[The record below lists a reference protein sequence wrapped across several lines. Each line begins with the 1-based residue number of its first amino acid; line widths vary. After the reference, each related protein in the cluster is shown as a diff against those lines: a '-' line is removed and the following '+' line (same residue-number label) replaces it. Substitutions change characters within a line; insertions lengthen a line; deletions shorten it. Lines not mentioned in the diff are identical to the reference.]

1 MHLSSNKIMRYVRE
15 NRITKSGKIQCEK
28 VGVLIGWKS
37 EQTDEVYIG
46 WSRCHTKSGDT
57 FDRDEGMRVAH
68 DNMGLPMPASLIDTA
83 RRFRVQCFLY
93 FNASV
98 QEVVEMDKWV
108 PANPSPSR
116 QVKKVRNSGHKQGC
130 SYPVKWG
137 MGCTCHLLSKEM
149 AKK

>member
-37 EQTDEVYIG
+37 EQTDEVFIG

-93 FNASV
+93 FNSAV

-108 PANPSPSR
+108 LANQSPSR
-116 QVKKVRNSGHKQGC
+116 QSVRNSGHKKGC
-130 SYPVKWG
+130 LYPINPSY
-137 MGCTCHLLSKEM
+137 GCTCRVLSKDM